1 MNKSI
6 YIKGLSMLLGL
17 LLFQIPLDDLRAQD
31 SQNEVHIEA
40 LTKKLDSIYSDG
52 RIVGFGVAIVGPEKP
67 LYQAGFGYADQEEQK
82 AYTTNTI
89 QNIASI
95 SKTLIGVSLLKAQDM
110 NLLDL
115 DEPINKYLDFKVVN
129 PHFPE
134 DTIKIR
140 QLTTHTSSII
150 DGDYYDKLSYILKED
165 ENEGKK
171 VYSYFRSPEKAES
184 LADFLESQ
192 LSATGTGFKKK
203 NFLKRK
209 SGERFEYSN
218 VGATLAAYVLEK
230 ASGQTFPSFVRQ
242 HILDPLNMS
251 SSGWSFEEVDMNSYS
266 KLYADP
272 ETELA
277 LYRLITYPDGG
288 FITSVADQSKYLMDL
303 MQGYSG
309 AGKILSKEAYQ
320 ELFTGQLD
328 EDNFV
333 ERSENEYN
341 DEYNMGVFMG
351 LSAKGQIGHTGG
363 DPGVVTFMFFN
374 KFNKRGKILFVNT
387 DIDDKGFQEF
397 IEIWR
402 TLIEYETQLK
412 E

>member
-1 MNKSI
+1 M
-6 YIKGLSMLLGL
+6 
-17 LLFQIPLDDLRAQD
+17 
-31 SQNEVHIEA
+31 
-40 LTKKLDSIYSDG
+40 
-52 RIVGFGVAIVGPEKP
+52 
-67 LYQAGFGYADQEEQK
+67 
-82 AYTTNTI
+82 
-89 QNIASI
+89 
-95 SKTLIGVSLLKAQDM
+95 
-110 NLLDL
+110 
-115 DEPINKYLDFKVVN
+115 
-129 PHFPE
+129 
-134 DTIKIR
+134 
-140 QLTTHTSSII
+140 
-150 DGDYYDKLSYILKED
+150 
-165 ENEGKK
+165 
-171 VYSYFRSPEKAES
+171 
-184 LADFLESQ
+184 ADFLESQ
-192 LSATGTGFKKK
+192 LSATGTGFKKN

-209 SGERFEYSN
+209 PGERFEYSN
-218 VGATLAAYVLEK
+218 VGATLAAFVLEK

-242 HILDPLNMS
+242 HVLEPLNMS
-251 SSGWSFEEVDMNSYS
+251 SSGWSFDEVDMNNYS

-328 EDNFV
+328 EDNFI

-374 KFNKRGKILFVNT
+374 KFNNRGKILFVNT

-402 TLIEYETQLK
+402 TLIEYETLLK